1 MLERVERRRHDLS
14 SVFVTPSAE
23 KYVHIVLATEA
34 REGSI
39 TQVTAVCLMVATGH
53 LFEDTLSTCRHQG
66 VSTSGSHVNS
76 GRNMVPNFI
85 GATSAVCSPV
95 THGIAS
101 KYYQEDESMLRHSL
115 ENLGCS
121 RSAEKHV

>member
-1 MLERVERRRHDLS
+1 MAMLERVERRRHDLS

-23 KYVHIVLATEA
+23 KFVHIVLAIEA

-53 LFEDTLSTCRHQG
+53 LFEGTLSTCCHQQPVVLTSTLEEIWFRTSPARPQQCVHQSHT
-66 VSTSGSHVNS
+66 VSL
-76 GRNMVPNFI
+76 PN
-85 GATSAVCSPV
+85 
-95 THGIAS
+95 
-101 KYYQEDESMLRHSL
+101 YQEDESMLRHSL

-121 RSAEKHV
+121 RSAVKHV